1 MLPLA
6 FGFGSPV
13 EIGMIVGVVVLL
25 FGGSKLAGFG
35 KSLGEGIKEF
45 KKATTEEEKAAV
57 VPAVPAAAYPEPT
70 VTAGSRTEDK

>member
-6 FGFGSPV
+6 FGFGGPWDIAILGGV
-13 EIGMIVGVVVLL
+13 MILL

-45 KKATTEEEKAAV
+45 KKATTEEEPVA
-57 VPAVPAAAYPEPT
+57 PT
-70 VTAGSRTEDK
+70 SSVAAGSVTSEEKK